1 MQNRNV
7 LKLFPQPLIHY
18 KFEDYK
24 EQNIALEKYIK
35 NLYEKNSDGLQRSN
49 IDGWHSPDFSL
60 KEKDTAAYK
69 FFISLRKYLIDVFKI
84 LGWFLDKTEDFWNWK
99 HESQQN
105 YCHGFYQVSASPQAR
120 QSLEI
125 RPTMSKPCDS

>member
-24 EQNIALEKYIK
+24 EQNIELEKYVK
-35 NLYEKNSDGLQRSN
+35 NLYEKDTDGLQRSN

-60 KEKDTAAYK
+60 KEKDGSSNLSCPKAAFN
-69 FFISLRKYLIDVFKI
+69 FFSSADVFGSI
-84 LGWFLDKTEDFWNWK
+84 ASEIT
-99 HESQQN
+99 
-105 YCHGFYQVSASPQAR
+105 VSGNS
-120 QSLEI
+120 I
-125 RPTMSKPCDS
+125 RS